1 MQPRPLGPA
10 RASVA
15 SALTC
20 ECRAVPRASGLEA
33 VPPALQFGHDHEH
46 PQGLC
51 PPLVAR
57 NLPETCGRSS
67 TFNNRSGRGPWLQ
80 MFPRKPSEVLAKLMQ
95 GSTTPRRTPWQSPSL
110 RCIFAPCRF
119 RVGLGNILTDVH
131 KLAGICSCA
140 HDIHWSEVSLCP
152 VPCNAR

>member
-1 MQPRPLGPA
+1 MSTLK
-10 RASVA
+10 ASVLLWWLEICQKLVGGA
-15 SALTC
+15 PHSTIA
-20 ECRAVPRASGLEA
+20 AV
-33 VPPALQFGHDHEH
+33 V
-46 PQGLC
+46 
-51 PPLVAR
+51 
-57 NLPETCGRSS
+57 
-67 TFNNRSGRGPWLQ
+67 GRGFRC
-80 MFPRKPSEVLAKLMQ
+80 FPRKPSEVLAKLLQ